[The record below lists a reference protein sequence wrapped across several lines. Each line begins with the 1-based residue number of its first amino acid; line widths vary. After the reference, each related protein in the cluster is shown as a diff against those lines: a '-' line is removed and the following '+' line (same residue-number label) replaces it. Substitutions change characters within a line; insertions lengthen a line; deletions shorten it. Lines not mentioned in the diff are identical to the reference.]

1 MPSPGEWRF
10 FKRAQC
16 IMPDSMDVITV
27 LPTGWSA
34 STAKTCSTPPFSGSI
49 WQRCEEKS
57 ISSCRHGRF
66 GWSGWLVVPS
76 FRPVGLPTEPNVSA
90 ALSRSSHHL
99 RCATS
104 SDGFSLPPA
113 PQTQANRHCQGVAPW
128 AASKRRSSV
137 KRGQVKVVRIDVLVD
152 AFDIAKAAGD
162 GAQAREAKL
171 FVQM

>member
-16 IMPDSMDVITV
+16 VMPDSMDVITV
-27 LPTGWSA
+27 LSTGWSA
-34 STAKTCSTPPFSGSI
+34 STAKTCSILPFSGSI

-76 FRPVGLPTEPNVSA
+76 FRPVGLPTEPNASA

-99 RCATS
+99 RCVTS
-104 SDGFSLPPA
+104 SDGFSLLPA
-113 PQTQANRHCQGVAPW
+113 PHRLMALARSLHRRRKQAGTVKRWPHGQQAND
-128 AASKRRSSV
+128 AAQSSV
-137 KRGQVKVVRIDVLVD
+137 VRS
-152 AFDIAKAAGD
+152 K
-162 GAQAREAKL
+162 
-171 FVQM
+171 